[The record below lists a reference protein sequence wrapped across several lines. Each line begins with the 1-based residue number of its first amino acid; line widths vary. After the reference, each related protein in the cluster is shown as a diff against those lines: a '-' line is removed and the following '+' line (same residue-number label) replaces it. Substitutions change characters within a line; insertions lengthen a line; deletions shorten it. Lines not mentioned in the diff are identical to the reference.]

1 MASEDHHAADRGRK
15 VRTPDEI
22 REHINA
28 DHPCCI
34 GVGDACA
41 LLEALKQAHAETDAA
56 YHRETRLEAEVER
69 LRAALNDPA
78 SHYCKELRAENE
90 RLRASNREWRTKRDI
105 IAGLKAKIDA
115 TLAIPVPTLYAV
127 ACELAGEDSPQAKA
141 LRGVDDECSNP

>member
-1 MASEDHHAADRGRK
+1 MTSDETWTCVDELKRWQAGQKGQLADA
-15 VRTPDEI
+15 VR
-22 REHINA
+22 
-28 DHPCCI
+28 
-34 GVGDACA
+34 
-41 LLEALKQAHAETDAA
+41 
-56 YHRETRLEAEVER
+56 EV
-69 LRAALNDPA
+69 L
-78 SHYCKELRAENE
+78 AENE